1 MSIIDTI
8 FFISIFR
15 PYFCRIEINNKQKT
29 KEKMKEHFQ
38 DYGVRRWAGDDLIEL
53 QSEPLE
59 AIQRLVEPYA
69 PCIIQGCDLEEE
81 GGTRRIG
88 AGLVALWQVDESGRK
103 QGVKI
108 ARFGGCTPSSLPVYL
123 TLQCSTENRVYADGR
138 SKAIAYLYEAR
149 ETSLEEEAR
158 GRYPLVIGPEGGVR
172 LAENLYVGFAGA
184 AERKNIEPGERLSEL
199 FGKVRRWFSD
209 MKGLAFKEK
218 VSESDLEA
226 ALRGKLEGKVDKES
240 GKGLSGNDFT
250 DALKGKLEGIA
261 DGAQVNAVTSVAN
274 RTGAV
279 TLKKSDVG
287 LGNVD
292 NTSDAQKPVSA
303 AVRQALDGK
312 ADSNHTHGYLPLSG
326 GTVSGNLRLKGGGN
340 YGNKLNFGDNE
351 YVYLHEAADDKLTIY
366 SKSGIDFAANG
377 TSMPFNVKGQ
387 LQENGTRVY
396 SPGNRPAP
404 GDIGAAAA
412 SHTHSAASTSAAGLM
427 SAADKKNLDSLFKFR
442 IVGYYTFNALGNVSS
457 YIGFPIS
464 CNKSN
469 TPVNPCYRITLN
481 TSGGFSANKS
491 YFIIGIAGL
500 GHMIECYDTFVSGG
514 SATYIVYRDN
524 GGKAELSDFAPRIVI
539 VELN

>member
-226 ALRGKLEGKVDKES
+226 ALRGKLEEKVSGSDLEEALRGKVDKES

-250 DALKGKLEGIA
+250 DALKGKLEGIEA
-261 DGAQVNAVTSVAN
+261 GAN
-274 RTGAV
+274 RYVHPAYGPATGYPASNQ
-279 TLKKSDVG
+279 TPGFGSTFSLSQPSRD
-287 LGNVD
+287 GNGH
-292 NTSDAQKPVSA
+292 VSLTTRT
-303 AVRQALDGK
+303 VRIPD
-312 ADSNHTHGYLPLSG
+312 T
-326 GTVSGNLRLKGGGN
+326 
-340 YGNKLNFGDNE
+340 
-351 YVYLHEAADDKLTIY
+351 
-366 SKSGIDFAANG
+366 
-377 TSMPFNVKGQ
+377 
-387 LQENGTRVY
+387 
-396 SPGNRPAP
+396 PA
-404 GDIGAAAA
+404 
-412 SHTHSAASTSAAGLM
+412 SRSAAGLM
-427 SAADKKNLDSLFKFR
+427 SAADKTKLE
-442 IVGYYTFNALGNVSS
+442 
-457 YIGFPIS
+457 
-464 CNKSN
+464 
-469 TPVNPCYRITLN
+469 
-481 TSGGFSANKS
+481 
-491 YFIIGIAGL
+491 GIAAGANNYTHPATA
-500 GHMIECYDTFVSGG
+500 GNKHIPSGG
-514 SATYIVYRDN
+514 SSGQYLKYSAPGTAAWASPASNLATTSAAGFMSAADKKQLTDFQIVGIYFIATGTIQYGFKSERLEYKQATHGNDKCLRITMPAETGTYMILPLAPQSQYYLTTYENRWSAGNDAIVFHRAPN
-524 GGKAELSDFAPRIVI
+524 GDAGYFDFGVGFILVKTTLTLTA
-539 VELN
+539 